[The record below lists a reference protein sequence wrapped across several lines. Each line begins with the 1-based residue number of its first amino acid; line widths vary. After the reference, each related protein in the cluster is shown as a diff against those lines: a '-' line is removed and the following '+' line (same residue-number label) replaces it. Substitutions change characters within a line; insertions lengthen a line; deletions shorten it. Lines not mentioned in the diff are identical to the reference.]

1 MTTKAVIFDFD
12 GTLSLPNELPN
23 SWRRVWAKIGKTDL
37 DDKYYESYS
46 KGELSYPEWTD
57 KVIACFIENGV
68 NDDILKEIALE
79 TKRIGNI
86 EKVFKIL
93 KDNDVEVYVLSG
105 GIKNIINHIL
115 EDIAGCITKIE
126 AQEFL
131 FDESGRLTGITR
143 LDHSVEFKDEFII
156 NLMKKKGLQPEEVV
170 FFGNGKNDETVYRS
184 GVRTICINPDDAHYN
199 DRRLWSDVILSTDD
213 LFDIMPYLSLK
224 KL

>member
-1 MTTKAVIFDFD
+1 M
-12 GTLSLPNELPN
+12 
-23 SWRRVWAKIGKTDL
+23 
-37 DDKYYESYS
+37 
-46 KGELSYPEWTD
+46 
-57 KVIACFIENGV
+57 
-68 NDDILKEIALE
+68 NDDILKEIAIE

-115 EDIAGCITKIE
+115 EDVAGCITKIE

-131 FDESGRLTGITR
+131 FDESGCLTGITR